1 MTDMEK
7 RTRRVAMEIIEV
19 FEDFLTER
27 GIRVPTSDKEMTD
40 DDALDGNS
48 AVIYGS
54 DYGELEAAIVECLMA
69 DRG

>member
-7 RTRRVAMEIIEV
+7 RTRRVTMEIIEV

>member
-7 RTRRVAMEIIEV
+7 RTRRVAMEIIEA

-48 AVIYGS
+48 AVI
-54 DYGELEAAIVECLMA
+54 
-69 DRG
+69 